1 MCVAIS
7 KVASGAG
14 LAGNLCEPEV
24 GYMSSKHAT
33 VSLLYS
39 HTTSLPILGSIRL

>member
-7 KVASGAG
+7 KVASEAAV
-14 LAGNLCEPEV
+14 AGNLCEPEV

-33 VSLLYS
+33 AHDFILVLLYFPS
-39 HTTSLPILGSIRL
+39 